1 MHDVIVVGGGPAGIS
16 AAVYLKRFKLDVLI
30 LMKDYGTLAKTD
42 HIENYYG
49 FAEPITGTKLV
60 ENGIAQATKMGIPIH
75 REEVLSIDFFDT
87 FTVKTTKNEYP
98 AVAVLLATGASRT
111 GLKVKGFREFEGK
124 GISFC
129 AVCDGFIYRNKA
141 IGVVGSGEFMLEEL
155 EVLRNFSKN
164 VTVFTNGEMLSVDVH
179 GIPVV
184 TEKLET
190 IAGDDVLRSVSTNRQ
205 TYPLDALFVA
215 VGTPSASDFA
225 LRMGAFL
232 NKSDIAVDTNF
243 MTNIPGLFA
252 AGDCI
257 GGFYQIAKAVSDG
270 AHASV
275 AINKYIRTKKA

>member
-98 AVAVLLATGASRT
+98 TVAVLLATGASRT

>member
-1 MHDVIVVGGGPAGIS
+1 MLDVIVVGGGPAGIS

-98 AVAVLLATGASRT
+98 AIAVLLATGASRT

-164 VTVFTNGEMLSVDVH
+164 VTVFTNGEALSIDVH

-232 NKSDIAVDTNF
+232 NKSDIAVDTNY

-275 AINKYIRTKKA
+275 AINRYLRNHKA

>member
-1 MHDVIVVGGGPAGIS
+1 MLDVIVVGGGPAGIS

-87 FTVKTTKNEYP
+87 FTVKTPKNEYP

-155 EVLRNFSKN
+155 EVLRNFSNN
-164 VTVFTNGEMLSVDVH
+164 VTVFTNGEALSVDVH

-190 IAGDDVLRSVSTNRQ
+190 ITGDEVLRGVSTKLHN
-205 TYPLDALFVA
+205 YPLDALFVA

-232 NKSDIAVDTNF
+232 NKSDIAVDGQY

-275 AINKYIRTKKA
+275 AINKYIRAKKA